1 MAPRRGGKKGAD
13 TTYVKAPEPYV
24 AIREGNLQLL
34 CALLDADPSLMT
46 KVRPPAGWSLLHRAA
61 EEGQTDVCQVL
72 LQRGA
77 NVNQRT
83 TWGWYTPM
91 HLALANGWKDTAL
104 FLFHGGGDVTATC
117 KGGKDVMQYAIS
129 RGYEQVARE
138 FYFVLQ
144 HEAEVK
150 IALAKKEAKAQRL
163 REQEAGAGGAQEGEE
178 EVAGRRESEH
188 STGDDDDDD
197 DDADV
202 RAREGVLPDD
212 PHLAPWGG
220 VEGVVVAPPVLV
232 DMSPRSTT
240 SSITER

>member
-1 MAPRRGGKKGAD
+1 MGPRRGKKVET

-24 AIREGNLQLL
+24 AIREGNIQLL
-34 CALLDADPSLMT
+34 NALLDAEPTLLT
-46 KVRPPAGWSLLHRAA
+46 RVRPNTGWSLLHRAS
-61 EEGQTDVCQVL
+61 EEGQTDICQVL
-72 LQRGA
+72 LQRGS

-104 FLFHGGGDVTATC
+104 FLFHGGGDVSATC
-117 KGGKDVMQYAIS
+117 KSGKDVMQYAIS

-150 IALAKKEAKAQRL
+150 ISKAKREAKARRL
-163 REQEAGAGGAQEGEE
+163 LDQNAQAAQELLAP
-178 EVAGRRESEH
+178 VAQ
-188 STGDDDDDD
+188 
-197 DDADV
+197 
-202 RAREGVLPDD
+202 REGPSDSGD
-212 PHLAPWGG
+212 EGADAQPWGG
-220 VEGVVVAPPVLV
+220 AEGTVVVAPAESL
-232 DMSPRSTT
+232 DASPRSAT